1 MIYLVRDFL
10 AHSLGEWAE
19 NVTIGSV
26 FLRLILALLFGAII
40 GSERANKRHAAGLRT
55 FILTTIAGTMAM
67 LVDVVMENG
76 VYFVSAAVVVGVAIM
91 STNTTVF
98 SSRSQIKG
106 ITTSVALWVC
116 AIVGL
121 TLGAGLY
128 VISLVSFVALLLS
141 LSLFP
146 TFEQYMKNRS
156 NYFEIHLELKNAS
169 YLTNFIETGRKLG
182 LRIDDIESNP
192 AYLNS
197 GLSVY
202 TISVSVISKELKKYK
217 THSEIIEALKSL
229 DYVSHIEE
237 MN

>member
-1 MIYLVRDFL
+1 MID
-10 AHSLGEWAE
+10 HW
-19 NVTIGSV
+19 TIL
-26 FLRLILALLFGAII
+26 LRLGIALIFGAVI

-55 FILTTIAGTMAM
+55 FILTTIAGTTAM
-67 LVDVVMENG
+67 MIDQGIFPNEL
-76 VYFVSAAVVVGVAIM
+76 FLVSAAVVIGVAIM

-121 TLGAGLY
+121 AIGAGLY
-128 VISLVSFVALLLS
+128 LIAGISFVALVLS
-141 LSLFP
+141 LVLFP
-146 TFEQYMKNRS
+146 SFEQYMKNRS
-156 NYFEIHLELKNAS
+156 NHFEVHLELKNAS
-169 YLTNFIETGRKLG
+169 YLSNFIETGRKLG

-202 TISVSVISKELKKYK
+202 TIAISVVGKELKKYK
-217 THSEIIEALKSL
+217 THSEIIQALSSL

>member
-26 FLRLILALLFGAII
+26 FLRLTLALLFGAII

>member
-1 MIYLVRDFL
+1 MIYLVRDVL
-10 AHSLGEWAE
+10 ANALGEWAE
-19 NVTIGSV
+19 NVTVGSV
-26 FLRLILALLFGAII
+26 FLRLSLALLFGAII

-55 FILTTIAGTMAM
+55 FILTTIAGAIAM

-76 VYFVSAAVVVGVAIM
+76 FYFVSAAVVVGVAIM

-128 VISLVSFVALLLS
+128 VISLVSFITLLLS

-156 NYFEIHLELKNAS
+156 NYFEVHLELKNAS

>member
-1 MIYLVRDFL
+1 MILDNNILYGDEL
-10 AHSLGEWAE
+10 W
-19 NVTIGSV
+19 TIL
-26 FLRLILALLFGAII
+26 LRLGIALVFGAII

-55 FILTTIAGTMAM
+55 FILTTIAGTIAM
-67 LVDVVMENG
+67 MIDVVMENKF
-76 VYFVSAAVVVGVAIM
+76 YFVSAAVVIGVAIM

-121 TLGAGLY
+121 AIGAGLY
-128 VISLVSFVALLLS
+128 LIAGISFVALVLS
-141 LSLFP
+141 LVLFP
-146 TFEQYMKNRS
+146 SFEQYMKNRS
-156 NYFEIHLELKNAS
+156 NHFEVHLELKNAS
-169 YLTNFIETGRKLG
+169 YLSNFIETGRKLG

-202 TISVSVISKELKKYK
+202 TIAISVVGKELKKYK
-217 THSEIIEALKSL
+217 THSEIIQALSSL
-229 DYVSHIEE
+229 DYVNHIEE